1 MEKVFISK
9 VGDKSNLKN
18 RVLKA
23 LNWFGWE
30 NIVKPGAKVKGNLG
44 TKESFPVLLILCLSV
59 FSQVYRYPDDKAKDS
74 FEETGNIGKIR

>member
-23 LNWFGWE
+23 LNWLGWE
-30 NIVKPGAKVKGNLG
+30 NIVKPGAKVK
-44 TKESFPVLLILCLSV
+44 VI
-59 FSQVYRYPDDKAKDS
+59 
-74 FEETGNIGKIR
+74 